1 MVVLEATRADS
12 YREVAEVRDTQNSYF
27 LTYSD
32 SVLW

>member
-1 MVVLEATRADS
+1 MVALRATGADS
-12 YREVAEVRDTQNSYF
+12 YRELAEVRDTQNSDF